1 MRKLMLLFSV
11 SMIVGCGSLNQ
22 QIKNK
27 ALESSKCLI
36 RCALQ
41 CGSES
46 AVEVCECMIDGKI
59 IKEKA
64 IEAAKCMA
72 MCSVKCGIEFAESIS
87 DE

>member
-1 MRKLMLLFSV
+1 MGKLILLVFM
-11 SMIVGCGSLNQ
+11 SMIIGCGSFDQ
-22 QIKNK
+22 QIKDK

-36 RCALQ
+36 RCAIQ

-46 AVEVCECMIDGKI
+46 AVEVGKCATDGKI